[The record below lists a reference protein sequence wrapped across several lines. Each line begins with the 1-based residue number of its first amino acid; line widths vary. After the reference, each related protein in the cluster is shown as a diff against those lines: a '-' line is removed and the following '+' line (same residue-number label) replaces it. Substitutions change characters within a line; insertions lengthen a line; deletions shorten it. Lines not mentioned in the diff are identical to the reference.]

1 MVNINLLS
9 EGRKPAVAKRQ
20 QQPSFVGG
28 DEDARGRFW
37 LFALILLGLL
47 AFAGYWYVLHRTITG
62 LDTDITAAQKEVD
75 ELAPIIREVE
85 QYKAKKAELQHKIQ
99 IINDL
104 KENQRGP
111 VRIMDQISRA
121 LPELLWLDRMT
132 LRGNTVTLT
141 GQAFNTNAVANF
153 IDNLDAVPE
162 FQEPVLKDTQQRRGV
177 YSFTINFNYSTTPK
191 AAGAADENGDDTA
204 GEAADSTDA
213 DASNGE

>member
-20 QQPSFVGG
+20 QQPTFVGG
-28 DEDARGRFW
+28 DEDARGRLW
-37 LFALILLGLL
+37 LFALIILGLV
-47 AFAGYWYVLHRTITG
+47 AFAGYWFVLHRTITG
-62 LDTDITAAQKEVD
+62 LDTDIAAAQKEVD

-99 IINDL
+99 IIDDL

-132 LRGNTVTLT
+132 LKGNTVTLT

-177 YSFTINFNYSTTPK
+177 YSFNINFNYSSTPK
-191 AAGAADENGDDTA
+191 PAAAGETGEPAAGAAAA
-204 GEAADSTDA
+204 GAEAGTG
-213 DASNGE
+213 NGE